1 MVLHQIVTY
10 FLQCLN
16 YIFAGNIYTQS
27 DDSVWV
33 ALIVVFCCR
42 CQCNVDFILI
52 LSYCFTE
59 KARLVQ
65 GQARRPEGKRGGGG
79 SMKCDPYYK
88 LFVTFYISW
97 PKRISSSITSIIGF
111 YFPWK
116 QFLNHF
122 ICIQWWHFEH
132 QNNFRIYLFIN
143 NVCVS

>member
-1 MVLHQIVTY
+1 MSVLTY
-10 FLQCLN
+10 LLQLQCLN

-33 ALIVVFCCR
+33 SLIVVLCCR
-42 CQCNVDFILI
+42 CQCNVDVILI

-97 PKRISSSITSIIGF
+97 PKRISSSINILYWVLFSLKTIPKSFYMYSMMTLRTS
-111 YFPWK
+111 K
-116 QFLNHF
+116 QFL
-122 ICIQWWHFEH
+122 
-132 QNNFRIYLFIN
+132 YLFIYK
-143 NVCVS
+143 